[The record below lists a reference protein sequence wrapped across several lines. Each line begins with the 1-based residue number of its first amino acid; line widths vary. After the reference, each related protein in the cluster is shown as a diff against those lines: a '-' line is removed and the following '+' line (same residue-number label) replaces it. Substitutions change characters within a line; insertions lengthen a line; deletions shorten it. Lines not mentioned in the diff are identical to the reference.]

1 MPSQIERRQVDYDP
15 TTGILTVG
23 GRTAVVTADLGDNE
37 RLLRTYLGLVAQQ
50 RDVVLGR
57 AVHLRRADVAALS
70 ALLDLDDIDLEF
82 QLAAILQLSDEE
94 AADLHRR
101 LLRQRFAA
109 AAIGVGIFAG
119 ASAAMPAAGAV
130 EAMPKAVAAQMAH
143 TTSKAIG
150 SPVTVTAVTAP
161 VAAAA
166 PEPDVALAPA
176 VRHEREVPPATPEGV
191 DIGDALTIER

>member
-1 MPSQIERRQVDYDP
+1 MPTEIERRQVAYDASS
-15 TTGILTVG
+15 GVLTVG
-23 GRTAVVTADLGDNE
+23 GRTAVVTAELGDNE

-57 AVHLRRADVAALS
+57 AVHLRRADVTALS
-70 ALLDLDDIDLEF
+70 ALLDLDDGDLEG
-82 QLAAILQLSDEE
+82 QLANILQLSDEE

-119 ASAAMPAAGAV
+119 ASAAVPAAGAA
-130 EAMPKAVAAQMAH
+130 EPKAVAAAEQTA
-143 TTSKAIG
+143 TVSSKAIG
-150 SPVTVTAVTAP
+150 SPVTVH
-161 VAAAA
+161 AA
-166 PEPDVALAPA
+166 PLASAPDVALAPA